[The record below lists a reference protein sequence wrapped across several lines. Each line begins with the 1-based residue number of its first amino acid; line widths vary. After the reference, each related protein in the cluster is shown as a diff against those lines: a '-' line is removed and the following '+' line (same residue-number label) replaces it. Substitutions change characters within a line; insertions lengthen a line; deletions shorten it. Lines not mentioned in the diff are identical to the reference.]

1 MKCFSFFLVENLTQH
16 VCFWLLIL
24 YLSQKLLLS
33 SSPFKR
39 IFPTYF
45 CFGVVS
51 FKRCDLSQVTEFLLP
66 QFLHS
71 SEGWKSKVK
80 VLAGSGEDPLPG
92 HRLLIVSSHGG
103 RKAVLHSFL
112 LLNNIPLYRY
122 CEFCLSIHKL
132 IIFWLFPLLG
142 NNAVTKICVQLLCGH
157 MVLISFGYISR
168 SRMSKSYNNSHFY
181 LLRR

>member
-1 MKCFSFFLVENLTQH
+1 M
-16 VCFWLLIL
+16 
-24 YLSQKLLLS
+24 
-33 SSPFKR
+33 P
-39 IFPTYF
+39 
-45 CFGVVS
+45 
-51 FKRCDLSQVTEFLLP
+51 
-66 QFLHS
+66 
-71 SEGWKSKVK
+71 
-80 VLAGSGEDPLPG
+80 AGSGEDPLPG
-92 HRLLIVSSHGG
+92 HRLLIVPSDGG